1 MLTLYLIFDKSYVI
15 PVTNNFPS
23 FPSGQDAPR
32 FKVLEMDSNG
42 TLFLH
47 KTSLLCV
54 SEIIKRLTEGKYQL
68 AGQDNLDNK
77 QTLL

>member
-1 MLTLYLIFDKSYVI
+1 
-15 PVTNNFPS
+15 
-23 FPSGQDAPR
+23 
-32 FKVLEMDSNG
+32 MDSNG

-54 SEIIKRLTEGKYQL
+54 SEIIKRLIEGKYQL